1 VKFKYIEVPKKGH
14 WWDGVLDHEDA
25 WRALF
30 SLKVNR
36 KEKVFVTFSLDVSD
50 SAFGVRILEVERPFE
65 KAKFTINYDKGAN
78 IKTEN
83 IKALVL
89 TNFRGDVIIDGTRIR
104 NYKGE
109 ILVKGRVWEKVERY
123 NYSRPVLIR
132 ETFYSPFLIVY
143 SSSELWTKDFAVY
156 MANMWWMYANGKA
169 QVIPDTML
177 NYFPGNYNLVIIGS
191 KLKLPAQ
198 IADEFLKVEE
208 NSVSVRKTERL
219 LLFYK
224 ISDEGLIRLAMSMVP
239 YITRSVAVM
248 PSYIK
253 LSYDAYLMGWSGLNG
268 GILSFPHR

>member
-1 VKFKYIEVPKKGH
+1 
-14 WWDGVLDHEDA
+14 
-25 WRALF
+25 
-30 SLKVNR
+30 
-36 KEKVFVTFSLDVSD
+36 
-50 SAFGVRILEVERPFE
+50 
-65 KAKFTINYDKGAN
+65 
-78 IKTEN
+78 
-83 IKALVL
+83 
-89 TNFRGDVIIDGTRIR
+89 
-104 NYKGE
+104 
-109 ILVKGRVWEKVERY
+109 
-123 NYSRPVLIR
+123 
-132 ETFYSPFLIVY
+132 
-143 SSSELWTKDFAVY
+143 

-169 QVIPDTML
+169 HVIPDTML

-253 LSYDAYLMGWSGLNG
+253 LSYDAYLMGWSGLKG
-268 GILSFPHR
+268 GILSFPPR